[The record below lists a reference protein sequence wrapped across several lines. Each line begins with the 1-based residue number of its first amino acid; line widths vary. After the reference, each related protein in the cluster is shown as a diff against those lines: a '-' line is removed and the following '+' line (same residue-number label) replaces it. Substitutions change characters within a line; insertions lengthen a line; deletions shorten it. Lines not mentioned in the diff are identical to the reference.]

1 MFRNREQKPGFLKEP
16 GFSSLTAESE
26 LPMNAR
32 RIVLCLTLI
41 CTASVGCHP
50 LKFKAGSH
58 ESPLGH
64 RMSELN
70 SSLDRREITLDEFE
84 RSKHDI
90 LHATGQPT
98 AMNAR

>member
-1 MFRNREQKPGFLKEP
+1 
-16 GFSSLTAESE
+16 
-26 LPMNAR
+26 MNTR
-32 RIVLCLTLI
+32 RIVLFLALI
-41 CTASVGCHP
+41 CTAIVGCHP
-50 LKFKAGSH
+50 LKFKVGPS

-90 LHATGQPT
+90 LHATGQPA